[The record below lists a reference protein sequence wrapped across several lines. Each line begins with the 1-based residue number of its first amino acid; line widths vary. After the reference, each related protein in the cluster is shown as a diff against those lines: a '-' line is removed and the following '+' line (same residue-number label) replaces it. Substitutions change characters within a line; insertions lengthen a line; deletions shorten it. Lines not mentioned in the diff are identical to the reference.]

1 MKNFVVFLFLLMFPT
16 FEMKAEVDPKFQI
29 YLCFGQSN
37 MSGGS
42 AAEAVDLEYVD
53 KRFQMLATDAT
64 YTDPDRVMGKWY
76 TAYPPIVSGGKK
88 ICPADYFGRSM
99 VAALPADYRVGVVAV
114 AAGGVDI
121 RVFLP
126 ETGKSYILYPQNP
139 KMSKYNCDFYGRLV
153 EMAKIAQKS
162 GVIKGI
168 LMHQGEANAGQEE
181 WPNWVKQIY
190 DRLIKDLRLNAKEV
204 PLLAGEVVSKADGG
218 THWRHNAVIAK
229 LPTVIPTAHV
239 ISSAGCPGN
248 IHFTALGYRIL
259 GKRYA
264 TKMLELLGYPAHKDA
279 NYKLPEGLRK
289 FYKATRIDTYKDID
303 LLPGKKYK
311 FNVTAYFEDGHKE
324 DVTSEA
330 VVTSTGNGLTINGTQ
345 LTAVT
350 GERSLVTVSYTD
362 FTGETVSTSFYVN
375 KSASKGIILKAKNYS
390 REYGEPNPIFD
401 YSSEGDNFKGV
412 PKVYCEATATS
423 PVGTYPIKVSKGS
436 ITNGDIEFIDGT
448 LTITKAPLT
457 IMANSYTRVEGEPN
471 PSFGVTYSGFKNGET
486 DAVLTRSPIVTTT
499 ATIDSE
505 FGTYDIEVSGA
516 KAKNY
521 TFNYIKGT
529 LTITERKVPFT
540 MGGITYEGLRSSS
553 TAEVVSFDQSEDSLT
568 ILETIYDNG
577 MVYRV
582 TSIGKLAFYK
592 CTDIMSVTL
601 PGSVTSINSSA
612 FEDCSSLTSVS
623 LGEGLTFIGDSAF
636 ENCVMLPS
644 ITIPKSVTFIAPNA
658 FKNCLGL
665 KYVISEIEIPFEI
678 TSDVFYSISSQAELD
693 VPDGTKTVY
702 QMTAG
707 WDVFSNISEV
717 SNVGMDNILY
727 FAENTR
733 EITIYSLNGQLVRRT
748 TQESLSD
755 VWLHL
760 PKGVYIV
767 NGNIRIK

>member
-1 MKNFVVFLFLLMFPT
+1 MKNCVVLLFLLMIPA

-37 MSGGS
+37 MSGGA

-53 KRFQMLATDAT
+53 KRFQMMATDTT
-64 YTDPDRVMGKWY
+64 YKDPDRTMGKWY
-76 TAYPPIVSGGKK
+76 TAYPPIVSGWKT

-99 VAALPADYRVGVVAV
+99 VAALPADYRVGVLAV
-114 AAGGVDI
+114 AAGGADI
-121 RVFLP
+121 RVFFP
-126 ETGKSYILYPQNP
+126 ETGKSYIVYPQNP
-139 KMSKYNCDFYGRLV
+139 KFSKYNCDFYGRLV

-168 LMHQGEANAGQEE
+168 LMHQGEANAGQEQ

-204 PLLAGEVVSKADGG
+204 PLLAGEVVSKEDGG
-218 THWRHNAVIAK
+218 THWQHNAVIAK

-239 ISSAGCPGN
+239 VSSAGCPGN

-264 TKMLELLGYPAHKDA
+264 IKMLELLGYPAHKDA

-289 FYKATRIDTYKDID
+289 FYKATRLDTYKDID
-303 LLPGKKYK
+303 LLPGKKYR
-311 FNVTAYFEDGHKE
+311 FNVTAYFADGHKE
-324 DVTSEA
+324 NVTSEA
-330 VVTSTGNGLTINGTQ
+330 VVTSTSNGLTINGTQ

-486 DAVLTRSPIVTTT
+486 DAVLTQRPIVTTT

-505 FGTYDIEVSGA
+505 YGTYDIEASGA
-516 KAKNY
+516 KAQNY
-521 TFNYIKGT
+521 TFNYIKGI
-529 LTITERKVPFT
+529 LTVTERKVPFT
-540 MGGITYEGLRSSS
+540 MDGITYEGLRSLS
-553 TAEVVSFDQSEDSLT
+553 TAEVVSFDQSGDSLT
-568 ILETIYDNG
+568 ILETISDNG
-577 MVYRV
+577 IVYHV
-582 TSIGKLAFYK
+582 TSIGRLAFYK
-592 CTDIMSVTL
+592 CAGITSVTL
-601 PGSVTSINSSA
+601 PNSVTSINYSA
-612 FEDCSSLTSVS
+612 FED
-623 LGEGLTFIGDSAF
+623 
-636 ENCVMLPS
+636 CVMLPS
-644 ITIPKSVTFIAPNA
+644 ITIPKSVTFIASNA
-658 FKNCLGL
+658 FKNCQSLQ
-665 KYVISEIEIPFEI
+665 YVISEIEIPFEI
-678 TSDVFYSISSQAELD
+678 TSDVFSGISPQAEL
-693 VPDGTKTVY
+693 VVLDGTKTAY

-707 WDVFSNISEV
+707 WDVFSKISEV
-717 SNVGMDNILY
+717 SSVGMDAILY
-727 FAENTR
+727 FADNTQ
-733 EITIYSLNGQLVRRT
+733 EVAIYSLNGQLIRRT
-748 TQESLSD
+748 TLESISD
-755 VWLHL
+755 LWQQL

-767 NGNIRIK
+767 NGNKRIK